1 MYNKQYP
8 GYITMTIVTGN
19 ETFPELNITK
29 ENLVEDQLPVLVN
42 FWLKYT
48 KYTNSYQVCNYN
60 HRKLLRFMKVK
71 SKFVPEEF
79 LIKISTL
86 PKI

>member
-29 ENLVEDQLPVLVN
+29 ENLVEDQLPVLVK
-42 FWLKYT
+42 FGPKYI
-48 KYTNSYQVCNYN
+48 
-60 HRKLLRFMKVK
+60 
-71 SKFVPEEF
+71 
-79 LIKISTL
+79 LIKSAITITENYLASW
-86 PKI
+86 K